1 MHYELDHALRVC
13 SEYKRTRSCVHI
25 YGQMGLYEEAVRL
38 ALEHKD
44 LDLAR
49 VYADKPEEDDV
60 LRKKLWTNIAK
71 YVIES
76 SEDIKK

>member
-1 MHYELDHALRVC
+1 
-13 SEYKRTRSCVHI
+13 
-25 YGQMGLYEEAVRL
+25 MGLYEEAVRL